1 MLAQNLVPPRQ
12 TWCLWLARL
21 KLSLTGLTPP
31 LRRAQPE
38 RTSATNLRLRS
49 PTSLKN
55 LTRLRSL
62 IRRLR
67 SLIRLML
74 SPAPSQALILARP
87 KRALSPPSPRRAW
100 THRTADETR

>member
-1 MLAQNLVPPRQ
+1 MLAQNLVPPKQ

-38 RTSATNLRLRS
+38 RTSATNLWLRS
-49 PTSLKN
+49 PTRLKN
-55 LTRLRSL
+55 LTS
-62 IRRLR
+62 LR

-74 SPAPSQALILARP
+74 SPPPSRALILARP
-87 KRALSPPSPRRAW
+87 RRALSPPSPRRAW